1 MQEEVPEHTPF
12 HPVNVLPDWGVA
24 ESETEVPKGNE
35 AEQVP
40 EVQLS
45 PEGTLV
51 TVPDPLPENETL
63 KVFGELDVLDE
74 KIAETEAE
82 EVRVTTQLP
91 VPEHIPPHPE
101 KLYPLAGVAARVTE
115 VP

>member
-1 MQEEVPEHTPF
+1 MAERAIEVP
-12 HPVNVLPDWGVA
+12 N
-24 ESETEVPKGNE
+24 GNE

-51 TVPDPLPENETL
+51 TAPDPFPENETL

-74 KIAETEAE
+74 KVAETEAE
-82 EVRVTTQLP
+82 EVMGTTQLP
-91 VPEHIPPHPE
+91 VPEHTPPHPE
-101 KLYPLAGVAARVTE
+101 KPYPVAGVAARVTE

>member
-40 EVQLS
+40 DVQLS